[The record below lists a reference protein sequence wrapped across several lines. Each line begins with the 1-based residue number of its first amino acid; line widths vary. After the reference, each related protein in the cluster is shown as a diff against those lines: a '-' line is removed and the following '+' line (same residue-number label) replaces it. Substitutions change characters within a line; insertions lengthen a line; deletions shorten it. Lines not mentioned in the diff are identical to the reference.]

1 MRRRSLTSGNGGGRK
16 GSKEVSDPLTESA
29 SYFTRVSKVANTR
42 HPLAP
47 LDGVVLLAHRLS
59 SSFAPFPAGER
70 ERGRERRVYFRW
82 DGVKVKRSHVPRAAV
97 ERHLTGTSGKTGTRW
112 NFEPTPS
119 PSLFHRV
126 DRKTDFEAP
135 LAAEI
140 EQISATTHQGALCLC
155 AWDEDKERGGG
166 GGWRWRRWRW
176 WWWKEEGGGRG

>member
-1 MRRRSLTSGNGGGRK
+1 MQL
-16 GSKEVSDPLTESA
+16 
-29 SYFTRVSKVANTR
+29 
-42 HPLAP
+42 
-47 LDGVVLLAHRLS
+47 
-59 SSFAPFPAGER
+59 
-70 ERGRERRVYFRW
+70 
-82 DGVKVKRSHVPRAAV
+82 

-140 EQISATTHQGALCLC
+140 EQISATTRQGALCLC

-166 GGWRWRRWRW
+166 EEAGGGG
-176 WWWKEEGGGRG
+176 GGGRKKVEGEDDAACVYIYIHVHTHTHISGTTRWL